1 MKKKFT
7 AIVLAAFL
15 ALSPFVIPSPTA
27 YATVSSTSSKIIY
40 LGDSASSTFSFTF
53 PVFSQTDIV
62 VSVNNLTTLAIT
74 TLTLTTNYTVT
85 LASLGYGGTYN
96 GSVTLLGSY
105 AALSS
110 DYQII
115 IQRVI
120 PYTQLISLSD
130 NSVTPAAT
138 YMQGYDRATMLA
150 QQLQEQLNRSL
161 LLPVSQTT
169 PETLPVPL
177 TGYAIGWASDGSLT
191 NIAATDVGGLAV
203 PIADTNLQTITTAG
217 KVNTTA
223 LTETVVTLADG
234 AGSVINAASGRVF
247 SMTSTADRTLGT
259 TINGFDGEKIIIRF
273 TASGGARTLTLP
285 VATTG
290 DFAFGSDITALT
302 QTASGKTDI
311 LGCVFSSTA
320 SRWYVVAVVK
330 GY

>member
-1 MKKKFT
+1 VKN
-7 AIVLAAFL
+7 I
-15 ALSPFVIPSPTA
+15 
-27 YATVSSTSSKIIY
+27 SS
-40 LGDSASSTFSFTF
+40 G
-53 PVFSQTDIV
+53 V
-62 VSVNNLTTLAIT
+62 IT

-85 LASLGYGGTYN
+85 LSSLGYGGTYN
-96 GSVTLLGSY
+96 GSVTLSGAY

-110 DYQII
+110 NYQII

-150 QQLQEQLNRSL
+150 QQLQEQVSRSL
-161 LLPVSQTT
+161 LAPVSQTT
-169 PETLPVPL
+169 TLSLPSAL
-177 TGYAIGWASDGSLT
+177 TGYALGWDANGNIV
-191 NIAATDVGGLAV
+191 NIAATAAGGLAV
-203 PIADTNLQTITTAG
+203 PIADSFLQTISTAG

-234 AGSVINAASGRVF
+234 AGSVINAAAGRVF
-247 SMTSTADRTLGT
+247 SMTATADRTLGT
-259 TINGFDGEKIIIRF
+259 TTNAFDGEKIIIRF
-273 TASGGARTLTLP
+273 NASGGARTLTLP

-302 QTASGKTDI
+302 QTASGKTDYI
-311 LGCVFSSTA
+311 GCMYSSG
-320 SRWYVVAVVK
+320 SGRWHVIAVVK